1 MKIVQIIPYV
11 ENVGGV
17 ETFIIT
23 LTMELI

>member
-1 MKIVQIIPYV
+1 MNIVQIIPSL